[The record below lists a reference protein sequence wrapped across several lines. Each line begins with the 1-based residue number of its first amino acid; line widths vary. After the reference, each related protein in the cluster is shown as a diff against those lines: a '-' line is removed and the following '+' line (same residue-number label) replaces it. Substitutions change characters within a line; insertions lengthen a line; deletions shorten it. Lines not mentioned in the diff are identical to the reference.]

1 MTHTHTHT
9 LACKHT
15 PALHPCRSGV
25 RALKQI
31 HTLWFRYS
39 PKSTSSWWK
48 WDRCGQA
55 GGGETGR
62 ALGPVQP
69 VWESGGVRAVL
80 LDHRALY
87 WSLFPLRLH
96 VRFPPRLLLLSS
108 SFFFLLLLLSLSS
121 VTIFSFKNPPFSVS
135 SSSSFEPTQERERR
149 GGGGGTQQKKGK
161 KTREKGKKESWG
173 GVVTSFFF

>member
-1 MTHTHTHT
+1 MTHTHTHTHT

-108 SFFFLLLLLSLSS
+108 SFFFLLLLLLSLSS

-149 GGGGGTQQKKGK
+149 GGGGGTQKKKARRREKKGK
-161 KTREKGKKESWG
+161 KRAGE
-173 GVVTSFFF
+173 VL